1 MLDLFGASRDDLI
14 RLVVAQCE
22 ALADRDRRLA
32 ALEAELATQRVAIAR
47 LTAQLGEAL
56 AALDP
61 PDEDADGAGG
71 ALAPRSMPG
80 LKPAAPPT
88 PRRRARKRRAAN
100 AARRRMVPT
109 ARQVHALAACPGCGA
124 PLAGGT
130 VKRTREV
137 IEVPLAPVVVT
148 EHVYLERRCP
158 DCGRR
163 CVPPPELAGVVCGQ
177 GRLGVGLVSLIALL
191 REEAR
196 LPFATIQQLL
206 RTVHGLDLSVG
217 ALVGAVAG
225 VAARAAPLVGQ
236 IRAAIRAS
244 PVVHADETGLRE
256 NGKNGYA
263 WTFSTPTDR
272 LFVRGTRE
280 KAVLER
286 ELGPAFAGVLVSD
299 FYVAYTHYEGRH
311 QYCWAHLLRDVHDL
325 AAAHPREAGVRG
337 WAEAVHA
344 LFARARGSLG
354 ADPGTRGDA
363 AQALRAELAALCA
376 PYLPPPQATSDAAD
390 DPARGAA
397 DGGAVPPIPE
407 AGAPT
412 AAPAPPQRTLCQRIE
427 RHLAELFVFVED
439 PAVPP
444 TNNAAE
450 RSLRHL
456 VVSRKISG
464 GTRSAEGSATKM
476 ALASVFG
483 TWRAQ
488 GRNPFAECRRLLA
501 SPQA

>member
-14 RLVVAQCE
+14 RLVVAQRE
-22 ALADRDRRLA
+22 QIADLARRRA
-32 ALEAELATQRVAIAR
+32 ALEAELAVQRTTIAR
-47 LTAQLGEAL
+47 LTARLGEVL
-56 AALDP
+56 AVLDP
-61 PDEDADGAGG
+61 PGDDADGAG
-71 ALAPRSMPG
+71 AAVPRTMPG
-80 LKPAAPPT
+80 LKPAAPAGL
-88 PRRRARKRRAAN
+88 PRPARKRRAHN
-100 AARRRMVPT
+100 AARRRMAPT
-109 ARQVHALAACPGCGA
+109 ARAVHALAACPDCGA

-130 VKRTREV
+130 PKRTREV
-137 IEVPLAPVVVT
+137 IEVALAPATVT

-163 CVPPPELAGVVCGQ
+163 GVPPPDLGGVVCGRS
-177 GRLGVGLVSLIALL
+177 RLGIGLVSLIAVL

-196 LPFATIQQLL
+196 LPFATIQGLL
-206 RTVHGLDLSVG
+206 RTVHGVALSVG
-217 ALVGAVAG
+217 ALVGAVAR
-225 VAARAAPLVGQ
+225 VADRAAPLVEG

-256 NGKNGYA
+256 DGKNGYA
-263 WTFSTPTDR
+263 WTFSTPTER

-286 ELGPAFAGVLVSD
+286 ELGPAFGGVLVSD
-299 FYVAYTHYEGRH
+299 FYAAYTHYEGRH

-325 AAAHPREAGVRG
+325 VAAHPRDGSVRG

-344 LFARARGSLG
+344 LFTRARAVTGD
-354 ADPGTRGDA
+354 DPGARHETARA
-363 AQALRAELAALCA
+363 FAAELATLCA
-376 PYLPPPQATSDAAD
+376 PYLPVAPPRPTPGAAADTAPASEDAA
-390 DPARGAA
+390 P
-397 DGGAVPPIPE
+397 PPISV
-407 AGAPT
+407 
-412 AAPAPPQRTLCQRIE
+412 PPQRILCQRIE
-427 RHLAELFVFVED
+427 RHLAELFVFVAD

-464 GTRSAEGSATKM
+464 GTRSPTGSATKM
-476 ALASVFG
+476 TLASVFG

-488 GRNPFAECRRLLA
+488 GLNPFAQCLRLLA
-501 SPQA
+501 SPQT